1 MGIETTSST
10 DIFIET
16 DSVDGDKLV
25 IRYKDGSK
33 WFKLTCD
40 SSGDLIITDN
50 DGNVVTLTTSTGTLT
65 PSA

>member
-1 MGIETTSST
+1 MGIESTSST
-10 DIFIET
+10 DVFIET
-16 DSVDGDKLV
+16 DDDGDKLV

-50 DGNVVTLTTSTGTLT
+50 DGNIVTLTTSTGTIT